1 MKSSKNKKKIIAL
14 IPARRGSERIKN
26 KNIKKLNGRPL
37 ISYSIKLAQDAKIF
51 DKIYVLTDSKIYS
64 KIAKSYGADVPFLR
78 KKKNSLS
85 TSPDYLWLKEV
96 NEYLNK
102 KKISFD
108 YFFILRPTNPFRKIS
123 SLKKA
128 FKKLVLSDADSLRSV
143 ETATKHP
150 YKMWVLKKNYLKPF
164 LKLPNFFGQPAYN
177 NQTKIFNK
185 VYVQNAAL
193 EISKFSVIKKYKT
206 ITGKKIIPYKLS
218 PIESFDI
225 NNEIDF
231 EIAEYLSKKKF

>member
-1 MKSSKNKKKIIAL
+1 MKSSRNKKKVVAF
-14 IPARRGSERIKN
+14 IPARSGSERIKN
-26 KNIKKLNGRPL
+26 KNIRKLNGKPL
-37 ISYSIKLAQDAKIF
+37 ISYSIKLAKDSKMF

-64 KIAKSYGADVPFLR
+64 KIAKSYGAEVPFLR

-85 TSPDYLWLKEV
+85 SSPDYFWLKEV
-96 NEYLNK
+96 NEYLDK
-102 KKISFD
+102 KKMSFD

-128 FKKLVLSDADSLRSV
+128 LKKIVSYNADSLRSV
-143 ETATKHP
+143 EAATKHP

-177 NQTKIFNK
+177 SQTKIFNK

-206 ITGKKIIPYKLS
+206 ITGNKIIPYKLS
-218 PIESFDI
+218 SIEAFDI

-231 EIAEYLSKKKF
+231 KIAEYLSKKKF